1 MFLITS
7 EGREKLEY
15 MSKKFYLTT
24 TLPYVNAKPHL
35 GFALEIVQADIIAR
49 HHRLMGYDVFFN
61 TGTDE
66 HGIKIYQKALEEDK
80 DPQKYVDEF
89 AATFDKLKE
98 GLNLSYDNF
107 IRTTDPSHKKAAQE
121 FWKQCE
127 ANGYIYKKKY
137 TGLYCVGCELFITQK
152 DLIDG
157 ECPDH
162 KGQRPVEVAEENY
175 FFKFSE
181 FKEKLLDF
189 YKENPDF
196 VVPQKRFNEIIKFME
211 GDVEDFSISRL
222 KEKMPWGVP
231 VPGDD
236 EHVMYV
242 WFDALINY
250 ISTLGWPNNLEKFE
264 VFWPGMQF
272 AGKDQVRQ
280 QAAMWQAMLM
290 AVGLPNS
297 TQIVIHGFLTSGGE
311 KMSKTTGNVLDPF
324 DFINEYGVDA
334 VRYFLARHVHPFE
347 DSDVTKEA
355 FREVY
360 NANLANGLGNLV
372 ARVMKMAEDNLDIL
386 VNIEEPSEFPDEYT
400 NALDSFELNKAMNY
414 IWGRIATAD
423 QKITETEP
431 FKLIKTDEKKA
442 QEIISELVIELY
454 RIARLLNP
462 FMPSTSEKIRE
473 AVLQNKK
480 PETLFERK

>member
-1 MFLITS
+1 
-7 EGREKLEY
+7 

-35 GFALEIVQADIIAR
+35 GFALEIVQADVTAR
-49 HHRLMGYDVFFN
+49 YHRLLGDDVFFN

-66 HGIKIYQKALEEDK
+66 HGTKIYQKAEEGGK
-80 DPQKYVDEF
+80 DPQAYVDEY
-89 AATFDKLKE
+89 AAEFDKLKE

-107 IRTTDPSHKKAAQE
+107 IRTTDEDHKKAAQE
-121 FWKQCE
+121 FWKRCSD
-127 ANGYIYKKKY
+127 NGYIYKKKY
-137 TGLYCVGCELFITQK
+137 SGLYCVGCELFIKEK
-152 DLIDG
+152 DLVDG

-162 KGQRPVEVAEENY
+162 KGQKPVEVSEENY

-181 FKEKLLDF
+181 FKKKLLDF
-189 YKENPDF
+189 YKENPNF
-196 VVPQKRFNEIIKFME
+196 VVPQKRFNEIIKFIE

-250 ISTLGWPNNLEKFE
+250 ISTLGWPENVEQFEK
-264 VFWPGMQF
+264 FWPGMQF
-272 AGKDQVRQ
+272 GGKDQVRQ

-290 AVGLPNS
+290 SIDLPNS

-311 KMSKTTGNVLDPF
+311 KMSKTTGNVLDPY
-324 DFINEYGVDA
+324 DFIEEYGTDS
-334 VRYFLARHVHPFE
+334 VRYFLARHIHPFE
-347 DSDVTKEA
+347 DSDVTKEG
-355 FREVY
+355 FKEVY

-372 ARVMKMAEDNLDIL
+372 ARIMKMAEDNLDGPIEQP
-386 VNIEEPSEFPDEYT
+386 NIVTFSEEYT
-400 NALDSFELNKAMNY
+400 SPIESFELNKAMDY
-414 IWGRIATAD
+414 IWKRIGEAD
-423 QKITETEP
+423 QKITDTEP
-431 FKLIKTDEKKA
+431 FKLVKTDKEKAK
-442 QEIISELVIELY
+442 EIISELVLEMY
-454 RIARLLNP
+454 HIARLLNP
-462 FMPSTSEKIRE
+462 FMPETSEKIKK
-473 AVLQNKK
+473 AVLENKK